1 MKRPFKIV
9 TVIIGICVFALFC
22 ICATAARC
30 GPEYPYLYDLAMV
43 EFNDEE
49 HGAYFIKAEHEYG
62 GYGWFT
68 DSYGIKTEVY
78 YSFSTG
84 GNLQVLPVHADNP
97 WSEPCF
103 YAVCE
108 YSAEELTL
116 TCDVGTV
123 SDKLDLDFEQLV
135 FNISEINYSALRPYD
150 LISAT
155 WSDENDIFLFS
166 NRNSY
171 FNRTSSLS
179 CYTLTDEGY
188 IEYKN
193 LALKW
198 GDYSFEIFDGK
209 QLVASGTYDFNAAQA
224 EITLVF
230 EEDGLFGDNKPFASY
245 PFMTVKSDWRAYN
258 Y

>member
-9 TVIIGICVFALFC
+9 TVIIGICVFALCC

-30 GPEYPYLYDLAMV
+30 GPVYPYLYDIAMV

-49 HGAYFIKAEHEYG
+49 NGAYFIKAEREYG

-68 DSYGIKTEVY
+68 DSHGIKTEVY
-78 YSFSTG
+78 YSFSPG
-84 GNLQVLPVHADNP
+84 GNMQVLPVHAENQ

-108 YSAEELTL
+108 YNEEELTL

-135 FNISEINYSALRPYD
+135 FNISEIDYSALHPYD

-155 WSDENDIFLFS
+155 WSDENDIFNFS
-166 NRNSY
+166 NNGY
-171 FNRTSSLS
+171 DFNRTSSIR

-188 IEYKN
+188 IEYRN
-193 LALKW
+193 LGLKW
-198 GDYSFEIFDGK
+198 GDYSFEIFDGNE
-209 QLVASGTYDFNAAQA
+209 LVALGTYDFNAV
-224 EITLVF
+224 EVKITLVF
-230 EEDGLFGDNKPFASY
+230 ESDGLFGKNKPFASY
-245 PFMTVKSDWRAYN
+245 PHMTVKSDWRAYN